1 MTDRRTPR
9 DDIRAFVIAAEIA
22 AIRGRPASNETVKL
36 IGEKLIE
43 SRDPSGA
50 TDGGRTGGVQTGP
63 PSADPSSKE

>member
-22 AIRGRPASNETVKL
+22 AIRGRPASNETV
-36 IGEKLIE
+36 LIE

-50 TDGGRTGGVQTGP
+50 TDGGRTGGV
-63 PSADPSSKE
+63 